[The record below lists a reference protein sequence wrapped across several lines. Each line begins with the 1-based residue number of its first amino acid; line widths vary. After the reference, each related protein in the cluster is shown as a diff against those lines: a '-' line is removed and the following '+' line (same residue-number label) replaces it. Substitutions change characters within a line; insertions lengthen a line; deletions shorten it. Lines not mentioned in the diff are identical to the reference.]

1 MIPLARAVVRIV
13 SFLLL
18 VLLALSGLALAV
30 FSIDTGT
37 TGPSLGR
44 LASLLHLPDAR
55 DTVGDW
61 LDQIEAGGSVAVLA
75 GVCGIGAILLGL
87 FLLAGLFVPR
97 RERLIVMAGEG
108 PGDLA
113 TRRRPLA
120 QAAQVLAEQVKGVT
134 EAKAKAR
141 PHRRAGGRLRMRV
154 APGRSVD
161 PRSVRGE
168 VSQRLGELTEPFG
181 LKARV
186 ELTRR
191 RPRVE

>member
-18 VLLALSGLALAV
+18 VLLALGGLALAV

-37 TGPSLGR
+37 PGPSLGR

-55 DTVGDW
+55 DAVGGW
-61 LDQIEAGGSVAVLA
+61 LDQLEAGGSVAVLA
-75 GVCGIGAILLGL
+75 GICGIGAILLGL

-120 QAAQVLAEQVKGVT
+120 QAAQVLAE
-134 EAKAKAR
+134 
-141 PHRRAGGRLRMRV
+141 
-154 APGRSVD
+154 PGKSAN
-161 PRSVRGE
+161 E
-168 VSQRLGELTEPFG
+168 
-181 LKARV
+181 
-186 ELTRR
+186 
-191 RPRVE
+191 